1 MKTKLILSAI
11 CIVSLSSLFVA
22 CSDDD
27 NDTTKPVIVINEPED
42 EGAIKTGSLLHLD
55 MDLSDDVMVA
65 SYKVDIHNNFDGHT
79 HTSASTKADGDSITF
94 TYNQSFDVNQKN
106 HHVHDHI
113 EIPILARQGKYH
125 VVVYCTDTSGNE
137 SYVAKSVVFDANAE
151 EDVD

>member
-1 MKTKLILSAI
+1 MG
-11 CIVSLSSLFVA
+11 
-22 CSDDD
+22 
-27 NDTTKPVIVINEPED
+27 
-42 EGAIKTGSLLHLD
+42 GAIKTGSLLHLD